1 MQEELNKSL
10 HATIQ
15 IESFSLSMFSTFPN
29 FKLGLTNLSIAG
41 KDDFKGDTLIKA
53 GQIDVVVDLM
63 SVIKGDQIEIRKINL
78 ENANINLLVNAAGKA
93 NWDIAK
99 PTPKPE
105 PGKEEPPSNLN
116 IGLQKYSLVNCSISY
131 KDIPGAM
138 ETRLIGLN
146 HEGSGDFTADR
157 TRLSTETSIES
168 LDYRYCGIAFPKKAK
183 TKSSA
188 EFYS

>member
-1 MQEELNKSL
+1 MRNKILKISGISLLVLLVLIIATPFLFRDKIFGKVQEELNKSL
-10 HATIQ
+10 YATIQ

-63 SVIKGDQIEIRKINL
+63 SVIKGDQIEIRKIHL
-78 ENANINLLVNAAGKA
+78 ENANIYLLVNAAGKA

-105 PGKEEPPSNLN
+105 PGKEEP
-116 IGLQKYSLVNCSISY
+116 
-131 KDIPGAM
+131 A
-138 ETRLIGLN
+138 
-146 HEGSGDFTADR
+146 
-157 TRLSTETSIES
+157 
-168 LDYRYCGIAFPKKAK
+168 
-183 TKSSA
+183 
-188 EFYS
+188 